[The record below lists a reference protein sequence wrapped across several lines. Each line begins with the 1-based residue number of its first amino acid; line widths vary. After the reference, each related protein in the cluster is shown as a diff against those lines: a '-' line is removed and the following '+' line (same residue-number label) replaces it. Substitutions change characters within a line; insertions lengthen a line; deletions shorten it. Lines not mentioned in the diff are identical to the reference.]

1 MNRIV
6 RIAAPF
12 AAAALLAAG
21 SAFAGGAACSGDH
34 AKSAS
39 AGHHCDGMGAGASSA
54 SAGHSCTGK
63 GEGASSASAMS
74 CPTVKANQAVYSF
87 AVPGAFCGDCAHA
100 IQTALMA
107 HKGVSCAHVDLESH
121 TAYIIADK
129 NVDKKAITKTIQT
142 AGFKNSFKAQGPKVQ
157 AEFAKVMTSSMK
169 EGASGCPYMESKES
183 KAKDKI

>member
-63 GEGASSASAMS
+63 DAGASSASAMS

-87 AVPGAFCGDCAHA
+87 AVPGAFCDHCASS

-107 HKGVSCAHVDLESH
+107 QKGVSCAHVDLESH
-121 TAYIIADK
+121 TAYVIADK
-129 NVDKKAITKTIQT
+129 NVDRKAITRTIQT
-142 AGFKNSFKAQGPKVQ
+142 AGFKNSFKGQGPKVQ